1 MANPILCLSQSG
13 AVYPV
18 RESPQADGR
27 LILNSPDGS
36 QWLSA
41 PLATAGQGVVAWIPN
56 PPGSGGPSVAWAKVG
71 NSYRCLPDDG
81 ATPIAVSV
89 RILGDAPTD
98 KG

>member
-27 LILNSPDGS
+27 LILNSPNGG
-36 QWLSA
+36 QWLEA
-41 PLATAGQGVVAWIPN
+41 PLATANQGGVIWGAPFT
-56 PPGSGGPSVAWAKVG
+56 SGPSVEWAKVG
-71 NSYRCLPDDG
+71 TTYRCLPDG
-81 ATPIAVSV
+81 GNTAIAVCV
-89 RILGDAPTD
+89 DILGTAPTD

>member
-1 MANPILCLSQSG
+1 MNPTLVLSQSG
-13 AVYPV
+13 AAYPV

-27 LILNSPDGS
+27 LILNSPNGG
-36 QWLSA
+36 QWLEA
-41 PLATAGQGVVAWIPN
+41 PLATANQGGVIWGAPFT
-56 PPGSGGPSVAWAKVG
+56 SGPSVAWAKVG